1 MVELLLAAGALVDSR
16 NNMGQTALA
25 VAAQFGQPRAAAL
38 LIAGGAA
45 LESADDEERT
55 PLLTAAAYGQAE
67 VMKLLLQAGAN
78 MNARDEDGY
87 YALHRIAHGP
97 GKNPEC
103 AELLLERGMPVD
115 IRTEYGGRTALMAT
129 TYFEEREAIAGKLLE
144 AGARID
150 ACDIL
155 GQTAL
160 MYAAKRGNLELV
172 RLLLAAGADA
182 SLKDVFGKD
191 ALVHAGSEK
200 IREAISASRAVSPP
214 QASARK

>member
-1 MVELLLAAGALVDSR
+1 
-16 NNMGQTALA
+16 
-25 VAAQFGQPRAAAL
+25 
-38 LIAGGAA
+38 
-45 LESADDEERT
+45 
-55 PLLTAAAYGQAE
+55 
-67 VMKLLLQAGAN
+67 MKLLLQAGAN

-160 MYAAKRGNLELV
+160 MYAAKRATSNWSGC
-172 RLLLAAGADA
+172 AGRRADA

-191 ALVHAGSEK
+191 ALVHAWQRENPGGDFRLPRRLPAAG
-200 IREAISASRAVSPP
+200 IRPEMTAVAASYRTSGF
-214 QASARK
+214 